1 MVSSPARRSARR
13 RTAAPKYTTDVFEVA
28 GLEVGS
34 SESEQ
39 LSPEEEEGAEL
50 SYDLGAGGRSSRRGA
65 RRGTRRRDDEE
76 YEEEENKDAER
87 LVEEEDIIS
96 ALGSDIEEE
105 DKAQKTR
112 SRPVGR
118 VDEQDPM
125 TTHSR
130 GLYKPSAHGAKVTY
144 LKLTFGA
151 SDADLLPM
159 IYNRTRWTKG
169 RDATFPSRAT
179 LRETFS
185 MSADEIGAALGVSGD
200 MLRKE
205 ATSGWNWYYGENTS
219 GRFSK
224 RQRMVGIAAEEGK
237 RYLPRAR
244 TKKHTVIIGPA
255 SSQKV
260 FKLGVGE
267 SLDFGEAWSEIKPK
281 GKKTGRTKKG
291 DRQTREAAKTQEP
304 LLPETELMSEVE
316 NGSAS
321 RSRRNREGW
330 ILNLGNKVQCL
341 SWAPNCTGTTQY
353 LAVAV
358 QISVLQKQS
367 LDGVSQGA
375 PAFTPSPPY
384 PSVIQIW
391 SFESTKEENDVRQ
404 LDMAVKPRLRQVICT
419 DAGDIMRLSWCPMS
433 RDKRE
438 GDETIEGVNI
448 GLLAGVWGDGSVKVL
463 DVQLN
468 KLASETEY
476 VQVHAP
482 AFEAKPPS
490 TLCTCFC
497 WLSPSDLAVGTAS
510 GFIGVWSLSSP
521 SNANDPGANPTPYIY
536 VSVHTSYILNITSSY
551 PSYPHILVTTGMDG
565 KTILF
570 SLLDSQAD
578 VTEASRSRVGSYE
591 VSYSPFLR
599 TYICSDDTEFVRIQ
613 PLRRFFSTSS
623 ILQTYDLV
631 SAITPANLCHPSFL
645 AGNVS
650 GTVAVTNPLRRLM
663 NPKEKHWQQTW
674 FSHEWI
680 LDKNGEHGAEQ
691 KDDMEGTGVSKFY
704 DGFKAEMP
712 KLIRKLTGD
721 RRMGDGNLAMA
732 IFEEGTA
739 ITTLAW
745 NPNKECAGWACA
757 GMGCGLLRVEDVAL
771 R

>member
-1 MVSSPARRSARR
+1 MAPSPVRRLPRR
-13 RTAAPKYTTDVFEVA
+13 RATVPEYTA

-39 LSPEEEEGAEL
+39 LSSEEDESSYELDTEG
-50 SYDLGAGGRSSRRGA
+50 RGA
-65 RRGTRRRDDEE
+65 KRVRRGTRRGDDGE
-76 YEEEENKDAER
+76 YEEQDNDTER
-87 LVEEEDIIS
+87 TVEDDDMGS
-96 ALGSDIEEE
+96 ALGSDLEEAG
-105 DKAQKTR
+105 KAKKTR
-112 SRPVGR
+112 LRPVGR
-118 VDEQDPM
+118 IEEQDPM
-125 TTHSR
+125 ATHSR

-151 SDADLLPM
+151 SDEDLLPM
-159 IYNRTRWTKG
+159 ICTRARWTKG
-169 RDATFPSRAT
+169 RDATFPSRDT
-179 LRETFS
+179 LREALS
-185 MSADEIGAALGVSGD
+185 MTIDEIGAAFGVSGD

-205 ATSGWNWYYGENTS
+205 TTSGWDWYYDEDTS
-219 GRFSK
+219 RRFSK
-224 RQRMVGIAAEEGK
+224 RQQTVGVTAEEGNP
-237 RYLPRAR
+237 YLPRAR

-260 FKLGVGE
+260 YELAVGQ
-267 SLDFGEAWSEIKPK
+267 SLDFGEPWSEIKPK
-281 GKKTGRTKKG
+281 GQPPGRPREGNKLT
-291 DRQTREAAKTQEP
+291 RQVVDAQGS
-304 LLPETELMSEVE
+304 LLSETEPMSEAQ

-330 ILNLGNKVQCL
+330 ILNLGNKVQCV
-341 SWAPNCTGTTQY
+341 SWAPNCPGSSQY

-358 QISVLQKQS
+358 PISDSQKQS
-367 LDGVSQGA
+367 LDGISQGA

-384 PSVIQIW
+384 PSAIQIW
-391 SFESTKEENDVRQ
+391 SFESTKEDSDVRQ
-404 LDMAVKPRLRQVICT
+404 LDMTVKPRLRQVICT
-419 DAGDIMRLSWCPMS
+419 DAGDIRRLSWCPMG
-433 RDKRE
+433 RDERG
-438 GDETIEGVNI
+438 GDEIAENVNI

-482 AFEAKPPS
+482 AFEAKPPL

-497 WLSPSDLAVGTAS
+497 WLSPSDLAIGTSS
-510 GFIGVWSLSSP
+510 GFVGVWSLSSP
-521 SNANDPGANPTPYIY
+521 SDANELGANPTPYIY
-536 VSVHTSYILNITSSY
+536 LPVHTSYILNITSSY
-551 PSYPHILVTTGMDG
+551 PTYPHILVTTGMDG
-565 KTILF
+565 KTKLF
-570 SLLDSQAD
+570 SLLDPKTD
-578 VTEASRSRVGSYE
+578 VTETSRSRVGSYE

-650 GTVAVTNPLRRLM
+650 GTVGVTNPLRRLI
-663 NPKEKHWQQTW
+663 NPKEKTWQQTW

-680 LDKNGEHGAEQ
+680 PNKNEEHGTEQ
-691 KDDMEGTGVSKFY
+691 KDDIAGPGISKFY
-704 DGFKAEMP
+704 DGFKAEVP
-712 KLIRKLTGD
+712 TLTRKLTGD
-721 RRMGDGNLAMA
+721 RRMADGNLAIA
-732 IFEEGTA
+732 IFEKGSA
-739 ITTLAW
+739 ITSLAW

-757 GMGCGLLRVEDVAL
+757 GMGCGLLRVEDLTL